1 MANHS
6 KNRLGSAPFARIL
19 PPFTVGILLQMQ
31 VPEQEPLLPLTLLAS
46 SLALGLLS
54 RWTGTGMRDAIL
66 VKGASMQLLLCTL
79 GMVDLRLHDMRN
91 RMPPVGQLLPSDTG
105 RWILVVSEPPEERN
119 AYHRTFAETWRSD
132 GDSDY
137 LYAGRCLLYFRKQE
151 GVSPPAFGT
160 RLMTVHPPSPILNKG
175 NPGGFDAQ
183 AYYHRQGIAMNLFLD
198 ADDWIALPG
207 LDRNRLE
214 QWAFGMR
221 DRMLG
226 ILQENIRDPDAI
238 GIAEALLIGYRG
250 HLDRTVADA
259 YAGTGVIHII
269 AISGLHIGMI
279 YAAMTMLA
287 GLVLGRTAA
296 DRYRPLIVIP
306 FIWLFGFMTGS
317 GASVMRSVCMFSMV
331 GLGKAL
337 LGRRGRPVNT
347 LCATAFLLLAYHPQW
362 IADIGF
368 QLSFAAVAGIM
379 VYHPSFSTLPGFEN
393 KLLRHLWD
401 MVAMTLAAQL
411 LTTPLILHHFGRFP
425 LLFLFTNLVTVPLSS
440 LVLFAEILLC
450 LVAPLQ
456 AAAKWTGGR
465 IEAAILWMNEYVAD
479 MDAIPNA
486 TLEGMT
492 TSATSTVLLYG
503 FVVSLTMALRRP
515 AGRWILATLSCMSLF
530 ASNRAWEAAQHER
543 QRILVVPHQKA
554 VTSLFLGAGRKGTWH
569 LSDTAAYAGLKEMM
583 SRHEERFGIR
593 EVDTLTMPASGTLL
607 VEWDGRSIL
616 LLGRDAPHSPVKDV
630 PEPDLVILS
639 QNTRADPVAWFQ
651 ATGCKEWV
659 ADGSNSLWKIQ
670 EWKSLVAGLPLRLHP
685 TSELGAF
692 VLQKQGSR
700 ATSQ

>member
-1 MANHS
+1 MH
-6 KNRLGSAPFARIL
+6 
-19 PPFTVGILLQMQ
+19 M
-31 VPEQEPLLPLTLLAS
+31 PEQGTPMLWTLLAYS
-46 SLALGLLS
+46 VALGLLS
-54 RWTGTGMRDAIL
+54 RWIGMGTRNAVL
-66 VKGASMQLLLCTL
+66 LKGASMQLLLCAL
-79 GMVDLRLHDMRN
+79 GMLDLRLHDLRN
-91 RMPPVGQLLPSDTG
+91 HIPPVGRILPSDSG
-105 RWILVVSEPPEERN
+105 RWLLVVSEPPEERN
-119 AYHRTFAETWRSD
+119 ANHRTVADTWRSD
-132 GDSDY
+132 GDSGY
-137 LYAGRCLLYFRKQE
+137 LYAGRCLLYFRRQE
-151 GVSPPAFGT
+151 GVSPPAYGT
-160 RLMTVHPPSPILNKG
+160 RLMTVRPPSPILNKG
-175 NPGGFDAQ
+175 NPGGFDAE
-183 AYYHRQGIAMNLFLD
+183 AYYRRQGIAQNLFLD

-214 QWAFGMR
+214 QWAFGIR
-221 DRMLG
+221 DRILG

-287 GLVLGRTAA
+287 GLALGRTAA
-296 DRYRPLIVIP
+296 DRYRPLFVIP
-306 FIWLFGFMTGS
+306 FLWLFGFMTGS

-347 LCATAFLLLAYHPQW
+347 LCATAFLLLAYQPHW

-379 VYHPSFSTLPGFEN
+379 VYHPVFSALPGFEN
-393 KLLRHLWD
+393 KGLRYVWD

-425 LLFLFTNLVTVPLSS
+425 LLFLFTNLVSVPLSS

-450 LVAPLQ
+450 LVSPLQ
-456 AAAKWTGGR
+456 AAAKWTGSR
-465 IEAAILWMNEYVAD
+465 IEATILWMNEYVAD

-492 TSATSTVLLYG
+492 TSVASTALLYG
-503 FVVSLTMALRRP
+503 LVVSLTMALRRP
-515 AGRWILATLSCMSLF
+515 TGRWVLATLTCLSLF
-530 ASNRAWEAAQHER
+530 ATTRAWEAAQRER

-554 VTSLFLGAGRKGTWH
+554 MTTLFMASGRKGTWH
-569 LSDTAAYAGLKEMM
+569 LSDTTADTGREEMM
-583 SRHEERFGIR
+583 SRLEEHFGVR
-593 EVDTLTMPASGTLL
+593 ETHRLTPPASGNLL
-607 VEWDGRSIL
+607 VDWNGRRIL
-616 LLGRDAPHSPVKDV
+616 LLNRDAPHSPGSEAPKA
-630 PEPDLVILS
+630 DLLILT
-639 QNTRADPVAWFQ
+639 QNTRADPAAWFH
-651 ATGCKEWV
+651 ATGCTDLV

-670 EWKSLVAGLPLRLHP
+670 AWKSLVAGLPLYFHSTP
-685 TSELGAF
+685 ELGAF
-692 VLQKQGSR
+692 VLRLQGRR